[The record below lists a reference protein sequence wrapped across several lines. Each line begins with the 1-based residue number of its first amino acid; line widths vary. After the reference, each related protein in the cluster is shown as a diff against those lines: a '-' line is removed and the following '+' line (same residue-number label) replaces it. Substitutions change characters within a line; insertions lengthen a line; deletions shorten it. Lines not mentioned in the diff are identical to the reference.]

1 MHRMTYVRPWRR
13 APAIVARL
21 REERVPVRVGDATLR
36 WTVGAG
42 IFALATIVT
51 SLAIGL
57 VTAA

>member
-1 MHRMTYVRPWRR
+1 MRRMTYLRPWRR

-21 REERVPVRVGDATLR
+21 RAERAPVRVGDATLR

-42 IFALATIVT
+42 VLALATVVV